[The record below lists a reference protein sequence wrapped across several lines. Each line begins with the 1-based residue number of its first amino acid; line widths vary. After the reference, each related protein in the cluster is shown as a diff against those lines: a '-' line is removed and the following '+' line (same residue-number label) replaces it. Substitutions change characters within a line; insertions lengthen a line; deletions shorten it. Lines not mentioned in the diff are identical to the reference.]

1 MNNYKPITRR
11 TMEARSSMLKQTTTD
26 KKTAEGTVSIN
37 GDAYD
42 ATGDATSGGT
52 TTVPYTG
59 PDACEDPN
67 SAACKKYKAQ
77 LDKCKANPNAEG
89 CGGFMERH
97 TGTQSTEGDVN
108 VDYKPQ
114 ETEQQ
119 YGSSIDLMGP
129 QELRGNTRAN
139 LIATRNVKKASKKL
153 KRMQKR
159 FDKGKINQETLTA
172 FEDQLKNAVARSK
185 NIGQQATGMRNRYLT
200 QRMQYD
206 RKLQS
211 EQLGGQPV
219 KAPEGTQTKED
230 FEKPLNEFAGK
241 TPPAKTPPATTPP
254 PGNTGVVSSFSSAL
268 IGDSGFQPVK
278 LNYLDGGSLFSNL
291 GSLGDMS
298 KRLQSRARGIG
309 KMKNKPSGFKMKGY
323 GSNR

>member
-11 TMEARSSMLKQTTTD
+11 TMEARSSMLKQTKPTTT
-26 KKTAEGTVSIN
+26 TAEGDVEIDGN
-37 GDAYD
+37 LYKGK
-42 ATGDATSGGT
+42 GDATSGGT

-59 PDACEDPN
+59 KKACEDPN
-67 SAACKKYKAQ
+67 SAACKEYKTQ
-77 LDKCKANPNAEG
+77 LDKCKSNPNAEG
-89 CGGFMERH
+89 CPGFMERH

-114 ETEQQ
+114 ETKQQ

-219 KAPEGTQTKED
+219 KAPEGTQTRDE
-230 FEKPLNEFAGK
+230 FEEPLNKFAGK
-241 TPPAKTPPATTPP
+241 KPSTTPPPATP

-268 IGDSGFQPVK
+268 IGDSGFQDVK
-278 LNYLDGGSLFSNL
+278 LNEGSLFNNL
-291 GSLGDMS
+291 GSLGDMG

-323 GSNR
+323 GSKR